1 MYNQPMFANSWTPQG
16 KKFVDIFLHLFP
28 VQFLETVINE
38 ATSRVL
44 LSNGLVRTMIGEML
58 RYIHEL
64 LHEAPRL
71 LLETGNKDARL
82 GGRRERH
89 PLVHLQQVHVAA
101 PLLGHHI
108 GASVHDVDATNLPR

>member
-1 MYNQPMFANSWTPQG
+1 MFTNSWTPQR
-16 KKFVDIFLHLFP
+16 KKFVDVFLRFFP
-28 VQFLETVINE
+28 VEFLETVIAE

-82 GGRRERH
+82 RGQRERN
-89 PLVHLQQVHVAA
+89 PIVHLQQVHVAA
-101 PLLGHHI
+101 LLLGHHI
-108 GASVHDVDATNLPR
+108 GTSVHDVDATNHP